1 MLGSRLHATGGG
13 SLAETWYAGL
23 QRFWRQ
29 YLWGRRV
36 SPQEL
41 RHFQASLLE
50 ESQLDLNFVVLSI
63 GSCAIATFGLLSN
76 SAAVI
81 IGAMII
87 APLMLPIRG
96 IAFGALE
103 GDIPL
108 FRTGLIAVTAGTG
121 IGVGLA
127 AVLGLLVNL
136 PEYSSE
142 VLARSQPT
150 LLDLGVA
157 VSAGGISGFAKVQPK
172 VSNALAGT
180 AIAVALMPPVCVI
193 GLGLAQGNWQLSLGA
208 TLLYLTNLLGITLS
222 CMVAFLVAG
231 YIPLARAR
239 RGLTLTVALTGVL
252 LLPLGITLA
261 RLVQQVNLEYSLQR
275 ALLDKTITFQRTQ
288 LLSLD
293 ANWLSSPPEVRLVVI
308 TSEPLTPNQVRL
320 LEDFVEREMGQPFQ
334 LIFEINQV
342 QEVRRRQVRQFGTIA
357 QPVNQPSS
365 GDTALPSLR
374 SIR

>member
-1 MLGSRLHATGGG
+1 MAQS
-13 SLAETWYAGL
+13 WYVKV
-23 QRFWRQ
+23 QRFWRK
-29 YLWGRRV
+29 YLWGRRIK
-36 SPQEL
+36 PQEL
-41 RHFQASLLE
+41 RHFQASLLD
-50 ESQLDLNFVVLSI
+50 ESRLDLNFIVLSV

-96 IAFGALE
+96 IAFAALE
-103 GDIPL
+103 GDLDL
-108 FRTGLIAVTAGTG
+108 FRRGMVAVAVGTA
-121 IGVGLA
+121 IGVSLA
-127 AVLGLLVNL
+127 AILGFMVNL

-142 VLARSQPT
+142 VLARSRPT
-150 LLDLGVA
+150 LLDLGIAVA
-157 VSAGGISGFAKVQPK
+157 AGGISGFAKVQPK

-193 GLGLAQGNWQLSLGA
+193 GLGLAQGNWQLSWGA
-208 TLLYLTNLLGITLS
+208 SLLYLTNLLGITLS
-222 CMVAFLVAG
+222 CMVAFLIAG

-239 RGLTLTVALTGVL
+239 RGLGLAMALTGVL

-275 ALLDKTITFQRTQ
+275 ALLDRTITFQRTQ

-308 TSEPLTPNQVRL
+308 ASEPLTPNQVKL
-320 LEDFVEREMGQPFQ
+320 LEDFVEREMDQPFR

-342 QEVRRRQVRQFGTIA
+342 QEVRRRSIQEFGQIA
-357 QPVNQPSS
+357 QRAFPLPANHNRPQP
-365 GDTALPSLR
+365 TRPAR
-374 SIR
+374 